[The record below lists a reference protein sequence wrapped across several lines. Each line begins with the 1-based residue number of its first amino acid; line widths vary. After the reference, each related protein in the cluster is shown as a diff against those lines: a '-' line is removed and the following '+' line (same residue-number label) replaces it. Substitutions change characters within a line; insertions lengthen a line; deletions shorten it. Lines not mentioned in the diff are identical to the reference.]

1 MAKTI
6 NIGALSLTGKG
17 AEELITEAFSGD
29 DFPVTVFLKNRFP
42 FAVSYSEIRTRLE
55 IEGGGTRSDT
65 ALVTFNDAASLIRVA
80 KTAQSLADLYKLRA
94 ALIIESATDEETDE
108 TEPTT
113 EAETEVETEETETTA
128 AAAKKRGR
136 KANQ

>member
-17 AEELITEAFSGD
+17 AEELVTEAFSGD
-29 DFPVTVFLKNRFP
+29 DYPVTVILKNRLP

-55 IEGGGTRSDT
+55 IEGGEIGADT
-65 ALVTFNDAASLIRVA
+65 ALVTFKDAATLTRLA
-80 KTAQSLADLYKLRA
+80 KTAQTLADLYKCRTG
-94 ALIIESATDEETDE
+94 LIVESAADDETDE
-108 TEPTT
+108 AEPPAEET
-113 EAETEVETEETETTA
+113 EAEETETTA

-136 KANQ
+136 KAN